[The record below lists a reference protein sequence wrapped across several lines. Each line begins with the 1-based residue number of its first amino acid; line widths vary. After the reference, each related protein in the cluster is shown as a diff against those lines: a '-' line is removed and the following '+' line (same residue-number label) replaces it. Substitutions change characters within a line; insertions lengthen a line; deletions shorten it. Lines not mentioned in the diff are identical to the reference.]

1 MSVPALHLLSA
12 HDQQHDANAGWLQWL
27 VSRLDQGWRPREW
40 DEALWLFTGDL
51 ESDRTAV
58 WACTT
63 PGCLTATHRH
73 NGRCDSC
80 KRERAEAGVS
90 AEDFDAEPRRRRT
103 RPIAR
108 GVCSVPGCAGEL
120 LCAGLCFRH
129 ERAWRRGTRPMEDFI
144 AQASPLGRLDPC
156 AVAGCGREAI
166 TPRSL
171 CHFHDQR
178 LRRAHRVSALS
189 TAELADWVASEAP
202 RLGTHQFSLA
212 PLDELVR
219 HELLYALQCRD
230 KMPPPLDPV
239 SVRILISR
247 LIASTSMREAD
258 PEAICESGGGQYN
271 SVIRGLFGD
280 LARHLERAWVAY
292 TGADPY
298 LGDVWE
304 VALLD
309 LQPNGSRRWPAT
321 EGAIDFG
328 VIELVWLRE
337 VAKDWARATRPY
349 LQRVREAL
357 RACRAASEALVVAG
371 RTDPMSLGAGDFAL
385 VVGAISTQRRSDGQ
399 LYSAAHRNLLLYMI
413 REVLEHGRTNGLM
426 TQVPDPFG
434 RGRAQR
440 VVEDPN
446 EEQLGKALP
455 ESVIRQLD
463 AHIGLLGPDG
473 RSGSIAAVDLQA
485 MHRTIYALLRD
496 TGRRPGEVVSLK
508 VGCIET
514 IDGHPNLVYDNHKAA
529 RKRRRL
535 PVTTETAAAVAAW
548 ERHRAELGDP
558 PLTQGW
564 LFPSPLL
571 RARQSVGHLT
581 ASCVARAFKLWA
593 ARIPIIESELI
604 GPDATPVPFAR
615 TLIVPYALRHSYAQR
630 HADAGVP
637 VDVLRELM
645 DHRSV
650 QTTMGYYS
658 VSLHRKR
665 QAIRSVGALALDADG
680 NPAPLANP
688 LAWERASV
696 SVPFGNCTEPSNVKA
711 GGGSCPIR
719 FQCADCGFYRPD
731 PSYLPAIEE
740 HIASLRAD
748 RETAHAIGAADYVM
762 ASLTAQI
769 DAFAK
774 VAERVALRLADL
786 GADER
791 AEVEE
796 ASRLL
801 RRTRALR
808 RIPVVASTSHTG

>member
-1 MSVPALHLLSA
+1 
-12 HDQQHDANAGWLQWL
+12 
-27 VSRLDQGWRPREW
+27 
-40 DEALWLFTGDL
+40 
-51 ESDRTAV
+51 
-58 WACTT
+58 
-63 PGCLTATHRH
+63 
-73 NGRCDSC
+73 
-80 KRERAEAGVS
+80 
-90 AEDFDAEPRRRRT
+90 
-103 RPIAR
+103 
-108 GVCSVPGCAGEL
+108 
-120 LCAGLCFRH
+120 
-129 ERAWRRGTRPMEDFI
+129 MEDFI
-144 AQASPLGRLDPC
+144 AEASPLGGLEPC

-178 LRRAHRVSALS
+178 LRRVHRVNALS
-189 TAELADWVASEAP
+189 TAELAEWVASEAP
-202 RLGTHQFSLA
+202 RLGAHQFSLA

-219 HELLYALQCRD
+219 HELLYALQRRD

-247 LIASTSMREAD
+247 LVGCTSMREAD
-258 PEAICESGGGQYN
+258 PEVICESGGTQYN
-271 SVIRGLFGD
+271 SAIRGLFCD

-292 TGADPY
+292 SGADPY

-309 LQPNGSRRWPAT
+309 LQSNGSRRWPAT

-337 VAKDWARATRPY
+337 VTKDWARATRPY

-371 RTDPMSLGAGDFAL
+371 RTDPTSLGAGDFAL
-385 VVGAISTQRRSDGQ
+385 VVAAISTQRRSDGQ

-413 REVLEHGRTNGLM
+413 REVLEHGRANGLM
-426 TQVPDPFG
+426 AEVPDPFG

-463 AHIGLLGPDG
+463 AHIDLLGPDG

-485 MHRTIYALLRD
+485 MQRTIYALLRD

-508 VGCIET
+508 VGCIEI

-535 PVTTETAAAVAAW
+535 PITTETAAVVAAW

-558 PLTQGW
+558 PLTRGW

-604 GPDATPVPFAR
+604 GPDATAVPFDR

-650 QTTMGYYS
+650 QTTMGYYT

-680 NPAPLANP
+680 NPAPFANP

-719 FQCADCGFYRPD
+719 FQCAGCGFYRPD
-731 PSYLPAIEE
+731 PSYLPAIDE
-740 HIASLRAD
+740 HVASLRAD
-748 RETAHAIGAADYVM
+748 RETAVAMDAAEYVV
-762 ASLTAQI
+762 ANLNAEI
-769 DAFAK
+769 DAFNK
-774 VAERVALRLADL
+774 VADIMRSRLADL
-786 GADER
+786 GPEER
-791 AEVEE
+791 AEVEA

-801 RRTRALR
+801 RRARAAR
-808 RIPVVASTSHTG
+808 RIPVIAFNGQTA